1 MKSGPVSQRPLAGI
15 RVLDFSRLLPG
26 PYCSF
31 LLAELGADVIK
42 IESPLLGDWGRLA
55 PAELGL
61 GGMFGAVNRGKRS
74 LAINVRRPAGR
85 AALLRLAATVDVVLE
100 AGRPGAMSERGLGY
114 EDLRAVNPDIVY
126 CSLSGYGASGP
137 DAARAGH
144 DVDYLAVSGLLA
156 LGVEPGSRPGPPGF
170 QVADLA
176 GGMLAAIAILGAL
189 LGRERSGQG
198 AYLDI
203 GLLDAAVSWL
213 DALGAAASDSGAG
226 ALTGRLPC
234 YGIYETA
241 DGRHLA
247 VGALEPPFWVA
258 FCGAIERLDLVE
270 RQYDP
275 AAVADVAAVLGGRT
289 AAGWLELF
297 EGTDACLAPVNA
309 PAEAIAHPQVRHR
322 LLVRPALPPAPAHG
336 ADTAAI
342 LREAGLD
349 DEAIAGL
356 VAAGVVGVDA
366 DRPQITARFDAR
378 LARLAGKLAV
388 RSSERLAGVRE
399 RHRRRP

>member
-1 MKSGPVSQRPLAGI
+1 MSSGPVSERPLAGV

-26 PYCSF
+26 PYCSL

-55 PAELGL
+55 PPELGL

-85 AALLRLAATVDVVLE
+85 DAILRLVATVDVVLE

-144 DVDYLAVSGLLA
+144 DVDYLAVSALLA
-156 LGVEPGSRPGPPGF
+156 LGVEPGSRPSLPGF

-176 GGMLAAIAILGAL
+176 GGMLAAIGILGAL
-189 LGRERSGQG
+189 LGRERTGRG
-198 AYLDI
+198 AYLDV

-213 DALGAAASDSGAG
+213 DALGAASADSASDAG

-247 VGALEPPFWVA
+247 VGALEPPFWIA
-258 FCGAIERLDLVE
+258 FCGAIERPDLVD

-275 AAVADVAAVLGGRT
+275 TAVGDVAAVLRGRT
-289 AAGWLELF
+289 TAEWIAVFGP
-297 EGTDACLAPVNA
+297 TDACVAPVNT
-309 PAEAIAHPQVRHR
+309 PAEATAHPQVRHR
-322 LLVRPALPPAPAHG
+322 LLGRPALSPAPAHG
-336 ADTAAI
+336 GDTTAI

-349 DEAIAGL
+349 EEAIAGL
-356 VAAGVVGVDA
+356 AAAGVVGVDE
-366 DRPQITARFDAR
+366 DRPQVTARFDAR
-378 LARLAGKLAV
+378 LARLAGKLA
-388 RSSERLAGVRE
+388 S
-399 RHRRRP
+399 RRG

>member
-1 MKSGPVSQRPLAGI
+1 MKSGPFSQRPLAGV

-42 IESPLLGDWGRLA
+42 VESPLLGDWGRLA

-61 GGMFGAVNRGKRS
+61 GGMFRAVNRGKRS

-85 AALLRLAATVDVVLE
+85 EAILRLAATVDVVLE
-100 AGRPGAMSERGLGY
+100 AGRPSAMAERRLGY

-144 DVDYLAVSGLLA
+144 DVDYLAVSGLLG
-156 LGVEPGSRPGPPGF
+156 LGVEPGSRPTPPGF

-189 LGRERSGQG
+189 LGRERTGQG
-198 AYLDI
+198 AYLDV

-213 DALGAAASDSGAG
+213 DALGAAAADSGGDAG
-226 ALTGRLPC
+226 VLTGRLPC
-234 YGIYETA
+234 YGIYETS
-241 DGRHLA
+241 DGRHVA

-258 FCGAIERLDLVE
+258 FCGAIERPDLVD

-275 AAVADVAAVLGGRT
+275 AAVADVAAVLRGRT
-289 AAGWLELF
+289 AGTWLGVF
-297 EGTDACLAPVNA
+297 EGTNACVAPVTT
-309 PAEAIAHPQVRHR
+309 PAEAMAHPQVRHR
-322 LLVRPALPPAPAHG
+322 LAGRPALPPAPAHG

-342 LREAGLD
+342 LREAGFD

-366 DRPQITARFDAR
+366 DRPQVIARFDAR

-388 RSSERLAGVRE
+388 RRG
-399 RHRRRP
+399 